1 MIECSFKDVRKILIC
16 LENNTENV
24 PELID
29 EKKNDKQINS
39 IFLITKKA
47 YINGSEMDSMELL
60 IVSVD
65 FSTIFILKAIQQV
78 ASLPLLSFFRNYKDL
93 CHG

>member
-1 MIECSFKDVRKILIC
+1 MYLNWQI
-16 LENNTENV
+16 
-24 PELID
+24 
-29 EKKNDKQINS
+29 KKNDKQINS
-39 IFLITKKA
+39 AFLITKKA

-78 ASLPLLSFFRNYKDL
+78 SSLPLLSFFRNYKGL
-93 CHG
+93 CHGWLLSYERK